1 MESADFSCLRDAS
14 LSHQKLELSKEM
26 KDLDMQIEDSHAPRP
41 PRSTH
46 RYETH
51 TPPPPKASQEKRDTV
66 REYVACVCI
75 EKQQVI
81 YRFYLILKLHSGKE
95 VPKIKLGIG
104 PAHSPRNHSMIHQV
118 PRHSSTTG
126 PSESC
131 PVWILAWSTCYNF
144 CSPSS
149 SIA

>member
-51 TPPPPKASQEKRDTV
+51 TPPPPQKQAKRSETLS
-66 REYVACVCI
+66 ESMLPACV
-75 EKQQVI
+75 
-81 YRFYLILKLHSGKE
+81 
-95 VPKIKLGIG
+95 
-104 PAHSPRNHSMIHQV
+104 
-118 PRHSSTTG
+118 
-126 PSESC
+126 
-131 PVWILAWSTCYNF
+131 
-144 CSPSS
+144 
-149 SIA
+149 